1 MYERGIHEL
10 ADIKYRILHLLP
22 FSSLLSISTLL
33 LYFAFR
39 LKSLLTTRNDAWNV
53 LNSALYFVAE
63 WGLLCESSISA
74 YIYASTLTYDSSCL
88 FEPRTP
94 MSVFLRTEQSPTS

>member
-10 ADIKYRILHLLP
+10 ADIKHRILHLLP

-33 LYFAFR
+33 IYFAFR
-39 LKSLLTTRNDAWNV
+39 LKSLLTTHADSWNV

-63 WGLLCESSISA
+63 WGLLCESTVSGDGLYMRIRTDQLQFL
-74 YIYASTLTYDSSCL
+74 AS
-88 FEPRTP
+88 
-94 MSVFLRTEQSPTS
+94 

>member
-1 MYERGIHEL
+1 MMYERGIHEL

-39 LKSLLTTRNDAWNV
+39 L
-53 LNSALYFVAE
+53 
-63 WGLLCESSISA
+63 
-74 YIYASTLTYDSSCL
+74 
-88 FEPRTP
+88 
-94 MSVFLRTEQSPTS
+94 

>member
-33 LYFAFR
+33 IYFAFR
-39 LKSLLTTRNDAWNV
+39 LKCLITAHDDSWNV
-53 LNSALYFVAE
+53 LNSTLYFIAE
-63 WGLLCESSISA
+63 WGLLCESRVSRVGLRMRIRTDQQQSL
-74 YIYASTLTYDSSCL
+74 AS
-88 FEPRTP
+88 
-94 MSVFLRTEQSPTS
+94 